1 MQIRF
6 EDIPEAVVPH
16 ARGGEK
22 ELRRRTFET
31 ADNTVMLGRLIPGAS
46 LGVHTH
52 TDDSETLYVLSGTGR
67 MVYDGEAETLTA
79 GQAHHCPK
87 GHSHGLENV
96 GDEDLVFFAVL
107 PKQ

>member
-22 ELRRRTFET
+22 EFRKRAFTT
-31 ADNTVMLGRLIPGAS
+31 DDNTVMLGRLIPGAS

-52 TDDSETLYVLSGTGR
+52 EDESETMYILSGTGR
-67 MVYDGEAETLTA
+67 MYYDGAYETLTA

-87 GHSHGLENV
+87 GHTHGLENA
-96 GDEDLVFFAVL
+96 GEDDLVFFAVL